1 MWRWVKS
8 RMSSAEETSEG
19 VDATSRADS
28 ARGQVVG
35 NTPLTQAD
43 IELLVGQPINDI
55 ALYEQALRHRSLMRG
70 DPESRIES
78 NERLEYLGDAVLGY
92 IVAEALYRAFP
103 GEDEGYL
110 TRLRAK
116 LVSGTALAASARNIA
131 LHTHLQTAGNIS
143 DAQAHASDSMLSDA
157 FEALIGAIHL
167 DLGLAAATRFVEL
180 QVLHARDLK
189 ALARQRVNHKSE
201 LLEAVQAALQAQPE
215 YRIVAE
221 TGPSH
226 ARTFEVAVFIE
237 GRELG
242 RATDTSKKRAEQA
255 AAGVALAHFKQI

>member
-1 MWRWVKS
+1 VKPENAAAVKK
-8 RMSSAEETSEG
+8 SA
-19 VDATSRADS
+19 VRAYG
-28 ARGQVVG
+28 AGIVCCPP
-35 NTPLTQAD
+35 TLAD
-43 IELLVGQPINDI
+43 R
-55 ALYEQALRHRSLMRG
+55 EQALAR
-70 DPESRIES
+70 
-78 NERLEYLGDAVLGY
+78 V
-92 IVAEALYRAFP
+92 VAETGASVVHPYNDYRVIA
-103 GEDEGYL
+103 GQATAAVELLEDVPDMDMITVPVGGGGL
-110 TRLRAK
+110 L
-116 LVSGTALAASARNIA
+116 SGTALAASARNIA

-167 DLGLAAATRFVEL
+167 DLGLAAATRFVE
-180 QVLHARDLK
+180 QHVLHARDLK